1 METIRTAAQR
11 FVAAADQ
18 VIAAVSN
25 GDMFADTDEAMARA
39 ATALDELEA
48 AAEQM
53 RGAVGSDDAAAS
65 AAVFSAIAETTA
77 H

>member
-1 METIRTAAQR
+1 MNSIRTAAQR

-18 VIAAVSN
+18 VIATVSN

-53 RGAVGSDDAAAS
+53 RGAVGGDNAAAG
-65 AAVFSAIAETTA
+65 AAVFSAIAEATD